1 MRKAIGQFTE
11 PLAARGIPWAVTY
24 GNHDFQCGLSNAELD
39 GIYREF
45 PGLCQSADVRPCR
58 TRLHIPVE
66 RVALCRRRL
75 VPLAPV
81 RGLPRRLIRWA
92 SLTMLVPMLLCLLL
106 CLPPH
111 PQWVPVN
118 PGTFALPGY
127 GR

>member
-45 PGLCQSADVRPCR
+45 PGCVNPPSETLR

-81 RGLPRRLIRWA
+81 RGLPR
-92 SLTMLVPMLLCLLL
+92 S
-106 CLPPH
+106 
-111 PQWVPVN
+111 
-118 PGTFALPGY
+118 
-127 GR
+127 